1 MGRSV
6 VSRLPL
12 VAPDIDDEVVAAV
25 FRRFH
30 DEGREPIALYRAIAH
45 APALLRA
52 YSGLATALRYEAGTQ
67 RALRELA
74 ILRTAQLTGSRYE
87 WSHHVPMAKAA
98 GVRAEQIAEL
108 ERWRESE
115 AFDERERALLR
126 CAEEV
131 HGCALSDAAFGELE
145 RLFEEG
151 EVVELL
157 MLLAFYQAVARMID
171 AFGLEVEPEYQ
182 DGTSVP

>member
-1 MGRSV
+1 M
-6 VSRLPL
+6 SRLPL
-12 VAPDIDDEVVAAV
+12 VAPDTDDEVVAAV

-30 DEGREPIALYRAIAH
+30 EEGREPIALYRALAH
-45 APALLRA
+45 APAQLRA
-52 YSGLATALRYEAGTQ
+52 YSGLARSLRYEASTP

-74 ILRTAQLTGSRYE
+74 ILRTAQLTGSQYE

-98 GVRAEQIAEL
+98 GVRPEQISAL
-108 ERWRESE
+108 ERWRDSD
-115 AFDERERALLR
+115 AFEERERALLR

-131 HGCALSDAAFGELE
+131 HACSLSDAAYAELK
-145 RLFEEG
+145 RSFDEG

-171 AFGLEVEPEYQ
+171 AFGIEVEPEYQ
-182 DGTSVP
+182 ESH